1 MFERCLYFNIN
12 ALTRAINQRWE
23 DAYHAVGLSP
33 AHAYLL
39 RLVLSAPGITQKQ
52 LAAELR
58 LAPSTIT
65 RFIDVL
71 AKRGLLQRQDTQ
83 GDGREWAIH
92 PTETARALH
101 DELERIGAGLF
112 QELRGTL
119 GEARCADLVSN
130 LRQVHETLH
139 TTTRKK
145 RAQP

>member
-12 ALTRAINQRWE
+12 ALARAINHRWE
-23 DAYHAVGLSP
+23 DAYQSVGLSP

-39 RLVLSAPGITQKQ
+39 RLVLKTPGITQKQ
-52 LAAELR
+52 LAAELH

-71 AKRGLLQRQDTQ
+71 ATRGLLQRQDTQ

-101 DELERIGAGLF
+101 DELERISAGLF

-119 GEARCADLVSN
+119 GDARCTDLVSS
-130 LRQVHETLH
+130 LRQVHKTLYPAN
-139 TTTRKK
+139 RKK
-145 RAQP
+145 RSQP

>member
-12 ALTRAINQRWE
+12 ALARSINQRWE
-23 DAYHAVGLSP
+23 DAYQAVGLSP

-39 RLVLSAPGITQKQ
+39 RVALSSPGITQKQ

-65 RFIDVL
+65 RFIDAL
-71 AKRGLLQRQDTQ
+71 ATRGLLQRQDTR

-92 PTETARALH
+92 PTATARALR
-101 DELERIGAGLF
+101 DELERIGTGLF

-119 GEARCADLVSN
+119 GEVRCTELVDN
-130 LRQVHETLH
+130 LRQAHETLH
-139 TTTRKK
+139 GTRRQKS
-145 RAQP
+145 A